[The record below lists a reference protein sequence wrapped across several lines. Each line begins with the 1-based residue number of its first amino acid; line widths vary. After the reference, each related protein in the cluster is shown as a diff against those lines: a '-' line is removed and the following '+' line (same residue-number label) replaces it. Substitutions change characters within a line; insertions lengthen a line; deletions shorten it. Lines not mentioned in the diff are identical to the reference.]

1 MEKDF
6 HREFT
11 KCPQCGSEDRFF
23 EQLANEAKKKGL
35 ARDEWNFHLQMQEG
49 IVVDPAKAE
58 GALIGSE
65 APGFGIMTDI
75 CMDCGCIY
83 AVDLTRIDKKKSLSP
98 AQPIPPGTS
107 QKGRPLINPFSNS

>member
-1 MEKDF
+1 MDKDF

-35 ARDEWNFHLQMQEG
+35 AGENWQFHFQIVEG
-49 IVVDPAKAE
+49 VVVDPAKAA

-65 APGFGIMTDI
+65 APGFGIMTDV

-83 AVDLTRIDKKKSLSP
+83 AIDLTRIDKKKQLPS
-98 AQPIPPGTS
+98 AQNVPPGVS
-107 QKGRPLINPFSNS
+107 QKGKPLINPFGSN